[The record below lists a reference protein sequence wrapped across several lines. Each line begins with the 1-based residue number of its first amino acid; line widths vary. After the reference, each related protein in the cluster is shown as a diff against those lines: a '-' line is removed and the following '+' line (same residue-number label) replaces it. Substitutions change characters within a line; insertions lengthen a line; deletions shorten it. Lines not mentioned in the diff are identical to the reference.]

1 MELNRTGLRALLPDG
16 TCAQLA
22 QDWLRE
28 DCPSFDYGGFVVG
41 DGVRE
46 ARLLGKSRGILAGVP
61 FFDQVFRQLDC
72 KVEWHWHEGT
82 PFESISHLATVKGP
96 ARKILLGERVALN
109 TLARCSG
116 IAARSR
122 TMLDLLRAAGYSN
135 TLAGTRKTTP
145 GFRLVEKY
153 GMLVGGC
160 DTHRYD
166 LSSMIML
173 KDNHIWACG
182 SITDAVVAAN
192 AVGGFSI
199 KIEVEC
205 QTLAEADEAIDA
217 GADIVMLD
225 NFSSDSVRA
234 AAATLKARSG
244 RRALVEVSGGLT
256 VDNVKDYAC
265 NDIDLISTSWIH
277 QGTPHVDFSLKLVHG
292 D

>member
-1 MELNRTGLRALLPDG
+1 MELNRAGLSALLPDG
-16 TCAQLA
+16 TCAQLV

-61 FFDQVFRQLDC
+61 FFEQVFRQLDC
-72 KVEWHWHEGT
+72 K
-82 PFESISHLATVKGP
+82 
-96 ARKILLGERVALN
+96 
-109 TLARCSG
+109 
-116 IAARSR
+116 SR
-122 TMLDLLRAAGYSN
+122 TMLDMLREAGYSN

-145 GFRLVEKY
+145 GFRLVEK
-153 GMLVGGC
+153 C
-160 DTHRYD
+160 
-166 LSSMIML
+166 
-173 KDNHIWACG
+173 
-182 SITDAVVAAN
+182 VVTAK

-205 QTLAEADEAIDA
+205 QTLAEADEAINA

-225 NFSSDSVRA
+225 NFSSDNVRA

-244 RRALVEVSGGLT
+244 RRALIEISGGLT

-265 NDIDLISTSWIH
+265 N
-277 QGTPHVDFSLKLVHG
+277 GE
-292 D
+292 